1 MDFTWS
7 RVDLVRS
14 TEAGVREP
22 GIVLPRS
29 VGEQWVVCQSPISN
43 KGRTEFTLFA
53 DEEQFYVPL
62 YPYLLHREPDLA
74 FAAMFSYGMKC
85 VLSDVRRVVKR
96 LHVVTGVPVVEV
108 DPAEAQGDLVMRYWL
123 GFGMLLG

>member
-96 LHVVTGVPVVEV
+96 
-108 DPAEAQGDLVMRYWL
+108 
-123 GFGMLLG
+123 